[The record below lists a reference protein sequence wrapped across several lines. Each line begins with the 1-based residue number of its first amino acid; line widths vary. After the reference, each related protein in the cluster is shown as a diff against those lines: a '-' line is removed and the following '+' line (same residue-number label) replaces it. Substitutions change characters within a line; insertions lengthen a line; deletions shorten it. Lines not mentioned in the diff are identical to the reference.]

1 MFLNSPCVIH
11 SEAGIVLSLFLI
23 FDDFYFFILLYQ
35 LLITPDFSQQ
45 IIEMTC
51 TVEVEDQNTKNCET
65 KLSLLLRFEDQM
77 NRQLNCAVAHDETG
91 VDLAN
96 ELVHYG
102 LISEVSTQRNFGK

>member
-23 FDDFYFFILLYQ
+23 FGDFYFLYQ
-35 LLITPDFSQQ
+35 LIITRIFSQQ

-51 TVEVEDQNTKNCET
+51 KVEVEDQNTKNCET